1 MGSVLSSTAF
11 TFCVRQFMAVLIY
24 SVHCIHGGT
33 ALIFRMLCPWLYEVF
48 FQFWPYEV
56 ASPASNG
63 PGYFVW
69 PKLWSP
75 FKKKQVEVKWIHS
88 SLKSR
93 HLCWKRFVTALNRI
107 TDLLFLK
114 TLKPDTPS
122 NSSNSNQLIFFYS
135 YNTRHR
141 GSYRYQST

>member
-1 MGSVLSSTAF
+1 
-11 TFCVRQFMAVLIY
+11 MAVLIY
-24 SVHCIHGGT
+24 SVHCIHGVT

-48 FQFWPYEV
+48 SQFWPYEV
-56 ASPASNG
+56 ASTASKC

-75 FKKKQVEVKWIHS
+75 FKKKQADVKWIHS
-88 SLKSR
+88 SVESR
-93 HLCWKRFVTALNRI
+93 QLYRKRFVTALKRI

-114 TLKPDTPS
+114 TLKPETPS
-122 NSSNSNQLIFFYS
+122 TSSNSNPLSVFYS
-135 YNTRHR
+135 YYTRHR

>member
-1 MGSVLSSTAF
+1 
-11 TFCVRQFMAVLIY
+11 MAVLIY

-33 ALIFRMLCPWLYEVF
+33 ALIFRTLCPWLYEIF
-48 FQFWPYEV
+48 SQFWPYEV
-56 ASPASNG
+56 ASTASKC

-75 FKKKQVEVKWIHS
+75 FKKKQADVKWIHS
-88 SLKSR
+88 SVESR
-93 HLCWKRFVTALNRI
+93 QLYRKRFVTALKRI

-114 TLKPDTPS
+114 TLKPETPS
-122 NSSNSNQLIFFYS
+122 TSSNSNPLSVFYS
-135 YNTRHR
+135 YYTRHR

>member
-1 MGSVLSSTAF
+1 
-11 TFCVRQFMAVLIY
+11 MAVLIY

-33 ALIFRMLCPWLYEVF
+33 ALIFRTLCPWLYEVF
-48 FQFWPYEV
+48 SQFWPYEV
-56 ASPASNG
+56 ASTASKC

-75 FKKKQVEVKWIHS
+75 FKKKQVDVKWIHS
-88 SLKSR
+88 SVESR
-93 HLCWKRFVTALNRI
+93 QLYWKRFVTALKRI

-114 TLKPDTPS
+114 TLKPEPPS
-122 NSSNSNQLIFFYS
+122 NSSNSNPLSVFYS
-135 YNTRHR
+135 YYTRHR